1 MAMIAGLGLVAVS
14 GLTATAMPATA
25 TTTTAETVTT
35 TTAMAETITTTTATA
50 GTIMATTAMAE
61 TATATTAEP
70 AAVPPAQPA
79 NAVDPGVPG
88 TFGTVEGEYDLPGVS
103 IPEMAKAVE
112 MRALVIAPKG
122 VTTKRPMVVFLHGR
136 QDACYTPGVDEF
148 QAGWPCPDGARPVPS
163 HRGFRSMQQLLASQG
178 YLTVSIAANGVNAQD
193 SLNDYGAQA
202 RSSLMRLHLGKWAD
216 WAGAGADTAP
226 AIVRQASP
234 ADLSRVMLI
243 GHSRGGEG
251 VNRAVMDSLTPPP
264 SNVDGYPGKVRWT
277 IRGLVGIGPTN
288 GGQNPVPDVPS
299 MIILGGCDADA
310 ALAGQMYV
318 DATRG
323 VSTGRALH
331 SALYVVGANHNFYN
345 SEWTP
350 GQSAAPSNDD
360 WSATDDPVC
369 GPGRPTRLTAEQQQK
384 AGATYLAAAARVFLQ
399 DDDAVLPLIDGSGVS
414 APSAGPARVL
424 SHAIGAARTP
434 VIIPDPALRVDGGR
448 LCKQV
453 NDDESRAFLPY
464 REDDGL
470 GSPHFTGFNYM
481 NVEPGR
487 WAVQMTPGKPAV
499 LTPQRT
505 ADVRGELAMR
515 LIVPPN
521 TTGNTFEIAVTD
533 RSGRRVDLG
542 EVSVDGLPGT
552 RNTFSHWAR
561 EVRVPLRDVSS
572 IAKLEIHPR
581 GSATGWLL
589 DAWGRRP
596 GTQDPQTRAL
606 PRIDVGATR
615 VKEGDSGT
623 TTVDLPLTVTGS
635 GSGQVRV
642 FINNTTSTVLTG
654 KPGDRRLTVP
664 FSVPA
669 NTRFGDDTRVLVHA
683 KSIRGLVVGNY
694 FDQSVIEDD
703 DPPPTVVVDPASH
716 VTEGATMRWQI
727 RLSEPADTHI
737 CLDGVATAPSD
748 APELSTTDVDP
759 QWLAD
764 EDITPE
770 PSRPLSTAHA
780 YVYACVEPG
789 QLTAALEIPT
799 VIDDTTEPPEQIQIE
814 AKIDLNSQTLTQTLT
829 GHVTDHQPGS

>member
-1 MAMIAGLGLVAVS
+1 MQPSATWIRQGGMTSSHPRPGSADHPVRRRGAATAGVAFVAVC
-14 GLTATAMPATA
+14 GLLATAMPATA
-25 TTTTAETVTT
+25 V
-35 TTAMAETITTTTATA
+35 IATA
-50 GTIMATTAMAE
+50 GTVPATTAA
-61 TATATTAEP
+61 P

-88 TFGTVEGEYDLPGVS
+88 RFGTVEGEYDLPGVS
-103 IPEMAKAVE
+103 LPEMAKAVE

-122 VTTKRPMVVFLHGR
+122 VTTKRPVVVFLHGR
-136 QDACYTPGVDEF
+136 QDACYAPGADEF
-148 QAGWPCPDGARPVPS
+148 RAGWPCPDGSRPVPS

-193 SLNDYGAQA
+193 SLDDFGAQA
-202 RSSLMRLHLGKWAD
+202 RSSLIRWHLGKWAD
-216 WAGAGADTAP
+216 WAGAGAGTAP
-226 AIVRQASP
+226 AVVRQASP
-234 ADLSRVMLI
+234 ADLSRVMLV

-264 SNVDGYPGKVRWT
+264 PDADGYPGEVRWT

-299 MIILGGCDADA
+299 MMLLGGCDGDA

-323 VSTGRALH
+323 VGAGRALH
-331 SALYVVGANHNFYN
+331 SALYVIGANHNFYN

-350 GQSAAPSNDD
+350 GQSAAPSDDD
-360 WSATDDPVC
+360 WWPADDPVC
-369 GPGRPTRLTAEQQQK
+369 GPGRPTRLTAEQQQR

-434 VIIPDPALRVDGGR
+434 VIIPGPASRVAGGR
-448 LCKQV
+448 LCEQV
-453 NDDESRAFLPY
+453 NDDESKACLPY
-464 REDDGL
+464 REDEAM

-487 WAVQMTPGKPAV
+487 WAVQLTPGKPAV
-499 LTPQRT
+499 LSPQRA

-521 TTGNTFEIAVTD
+521 TKGNAFGIAVTD

-542 EVSVDGLPGT
+542 EVRVDGLPGT
-552 RNTFSHWAR
+552 KNTFSHWAR

-572 IAKLEIHPR
+572 IAKLEVHPR

-596 GTQDPQTRAL
+596 GTPDPQTRSL
-606 PRIDVGATR
+606 PRIDVGAVR

-642 FINNTTSTVLTG
+642 FINNTTSTVLTV
-654 KPGDRRLTVP
+654 KPGDHRLTVP

-669 NTRFGDDTRVLVHA
+669 NTRFGDDTRVLLHA
-683 KSIRGLVVGNY
+683 KAIRGLVVGNY
-694 FDQSVIEDD
+694 FGTSMIEDD

-716 VTEGATMRWQI
+716 ITEGAAMRWSI
-727 RLSEPADTHI
+727 RLSEPADSPV
-737 CLDGVATAPSD
+737 CLDGAVEAPNG

-759 QWLAD
+759 RWLAD
-764 EDITPE
+764 QAITPE
-770 PSRPLSTAHA
+770 PSRPLSTVNPQA
-780 YVYACVEPG
+780 YTCVEPG
-789 QLTAALEIPT
+789 RLTGDLEILT
-799 VIDDTTEPPEQIQIE
+799 VTDDVTEAPEQIRLE
-814 AKIDLNSQTLTQTLT
+814 AKIDLRSRTLTRTLT
-829 GHVTDHQPGS
+829 GHVTDRQR